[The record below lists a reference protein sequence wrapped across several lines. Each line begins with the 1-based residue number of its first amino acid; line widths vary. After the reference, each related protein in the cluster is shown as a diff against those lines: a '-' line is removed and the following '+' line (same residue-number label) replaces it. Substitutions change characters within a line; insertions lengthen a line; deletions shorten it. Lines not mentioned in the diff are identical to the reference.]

1 MTTNIEDLEF
11 DRLIGEIATLKGES
25 KSEVIRKALEERLQR
40 LAYWIPK
47 GGRAE
52 RLRRFLEQEV
62 WQTVSREK
70 LGRTLTTEEED
81 SILGYGDDGV

>member
-1 MTTNIEDLEF
+1 MTTNIEDSEV
-11 DRLIGEIATLKGES
+11 DRLIEEIATLTGES
-25 KSEVIRKALEERLQR
+25 KSEVIRKALEERLRR
-40 LAYWIPK
+40 LAHWIPK

-62 WQTVSREK
+62 WPTVSREK
-70 LGRTLTTEEED
+70 LGRNLTTEEED